1 MENQTELP
9 GYFEFLSNR
18 ANDAIINREA
28 YFRGAN
34 RLSNWELAINLC
46 LVIITT
52 AAGTK
57 LLSGSS
63 PQVTSACEGCSAYSI
78 PTETIAGVLSLLAA
92 LLTAVRPQLNLRER
106 SKSHHAAAVLW
117 TKLGNDIQEILAC
130 SRLNPPAKDQAVK
143 TIDELVKRWNQIVDS
158 SPPLSDQD
166 YKRSASLRALPDR
179 VASSH
184 RKSSNPPS
192 SSRSQ

>member
-9 GYFEFLSNR
+9 EYFEFLSNR

-63 PQVTSACEGCSAYSI
+63 PQVS
-78 PTETIAGVLSLLAA
+78 
-92 LLTAVRPQLNLRER
+92 Q
-106 SKSHHAAAVLW
+106 
-117 TKLGNDIQEILAC
+117 
-130 SRLNPPAKDQAVK
+130 PAKDALP
-143 TIDELVKRWNQIVDS
+143 IRF
-158 SPPLSDQD
+158 PP
-166 YKRSASLRALPDR
+166 KRSLAC
-179 VASSH
+179 
-184 RKSSNPPS
+184 
-192 SSRSQ
+192 